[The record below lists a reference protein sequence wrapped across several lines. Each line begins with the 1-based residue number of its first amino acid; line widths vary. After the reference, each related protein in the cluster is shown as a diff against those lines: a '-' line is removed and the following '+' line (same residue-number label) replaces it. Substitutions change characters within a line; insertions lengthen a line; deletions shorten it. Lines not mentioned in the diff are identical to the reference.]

1 MLILTLALVQGA
13 FAFPWVANVNGVDS
27 SILKSSALLERDTP
41 DCPFNPNHQPA
52 APVTSK
58 YPYNNAKDGKPGNGK
73 GGYLVPAPGD
83 TAHEFRKPN
92 PKTDIRGPCPGLNA
106 AANHGFLARDG
117 ITTYNELVDAQQ
129 NLYNVGYDLANL
141 LAIAGVG
148 LDGDLVGTGKLSI
161 GCDATSRTASTGN
174 LLADELGL
182 NGHNHFEADASL
194 TRNDYFLA
202 DGDNYR
208 WNATLF
214 TQMLDYC
221 QGNCNLEA
229 LSKYREARYYQ
240 SVADNGNFFF
250 GPGSLLLYGAAS
262 FLYELMP
269 TAGGTADEATMMS
282 FFGADKVNGE
292 YVWNGGERIPPNWR
306 ARVEPYDN
314 NKVGIQIIEMYL
326 MNPVLFGGN
335 VGRNNFNGLN
345 FSTYIQD
352 GKLNTDLGDNALCL
366 IYQALTGGFPSQLGQ
381 VINLPVALVNAM
393 TAEIAPMAENLGCP
407 LNHNS
412 GSSVSGG

>member
-13 FAFPWVANVNGVDS
+13 FAFPWVANVQGVDS
-27 SILKSSALLERDTP
+27 SILKRSALLERDTP

-182 NGHNHFEADASL
+182 NGHNHFEA
-194 TRNDYFLA
+194 
-202 DGDNYR
+202 
-208 WNATLF
+208 
-214 TQMLDYC
+214 
-221 QGNCNLEA
+221 
-229 LSKYREARYYQ
+229 
-240 SVADNGNFFF
+240 
-250 GPGSLLLYGAAS
+250 
-262 FLYELMP
+262 
-269 TAGGTADEATMMS
+269 
-282 FFGADKVNGE
+282 
-292 YVWNGGERIPPNWR
+292 
-306 ARVEPYDN
+306 
-314 NKVGIQIIEMYL
+314 
-326 MNPVLFGGN
+326 
-335 VGRNNFNGLN
+335 
-345 FSTYIQD
+345 
-352 GKLNTDLGDNALCL
+352 
-366 IYQALTGGFPSQLGQ
+366 
-381 VINLPVALVNAM
+381 
-393 TAEIAPMAENLGCP
+393 
-407 LNHNS
+407 
-412 GSSVSGG
+412 